1 MENAEV
7 AAVFDEIADI
17 LEIQDENAFRIRSY
31 RNAARAIRDHAERME
46 DLAAGGADLT
56 DLPGIG
62 KSLAEKIH
70 AILATGTCPTLEDLR
85 KQIPPHLTDLLRVKG
100 LGAKRVKILQER
112 LGIATLGELKK
123 AAEAGEIRDI
133 EGMGEKTEQNILKG
147 LATLEAEA
155 GRIGIKTAAEQVA
168 ALGRHLDRARAVK
181 RWEPAGSFRRRRE
194 TIGDLDILVLAA
206 NRAKAVEQILA
217 YEPIEDRLAVGEEKV
232 SVRLASGL
240 EVDFRFFDAAEFGA
254 AMMYFTGSKAHN
266 IAVRKRAQ
274 KRKWKLNEYGL
285 FAGKR
290 RIAGKSEEE
299 VYKKLGLAWI
309 PPELREDRGEVEAA
323 EKKRLP
329 CSMTLQGLP
338 ALVEEKDIRGDM
350 HVHTDATDGRAT
362 VEEMVE
368 AARRRGYRYLAITDH
383 SQAVTVAH
391 GLTAD
396 RLRRHAERIRA
407 LAGRL
412 KNFPLLAGI
421 EVDILKDGRLDLPVK
436 VLEGL
441 DWVVASVHSVFEM
454 DEAKMT
460 ERLLAAVRS
469 GVVNCLG
476 HPFGRLIGSRDPI
489 RFDVDRVF
497 EACREHGV
505 CLEINSYPDRLDL
518 PDIYCKRAKEAGV
531 TMVISTDAHKPADL
545 DLMPFG
551 VSVARRGWLEKRDVL
566 NTLPAAALRKRL
578 RKRDQEPF
586 PRTGGQAASGT
597 RRHAY

>member
-1 MENAEV
+1 MDNAEV
-7 AAVFDEIADI
+7 AAGFDEIADI
-17 LEIQDENAFRIRSY
+17 LEIRDENAFRIRSY

-56 DLPGIG
+56 ELPGIG

-70 AILATGTCPTLEDLR
+70 AILSTGTCPTLEDLR

-100 LGAKRVKILQER
+100 LGAKRAKLLYER
-112 LGIATLGELKK
+112 LGISTLGELKK
-123 AAEAGEIRDI
+123 YAEAGGIRDL

-155 GRIGIKTAAEQVA
+155 GRISIKTAAEQSA
-168 ALGRHLDRARAVK
+168 AIGRHLERTKAIK

-194 TIGDLDILVLAA
+194 TIGDLDILVLAV

-266 IAVRKRAQ
+266 IALRKRAQ
-274 KRKWKLNEYGL
+274 KRRWKLNEYGL

-299 VYKKLGLAWI
+299 IFRKLGLAWI

-329 CSMTLQGLP
+329 

-350 HVHTDATDGRAT
+350 HAHTDATDGRAT

-391 GLTAD
+391 GLTAERLGRQAD
-396 RLRRHAERIRA
+396 RVRK
-407 LAGRL
+407 LAARL
-412 KNFPLLAGI
+412 KNFRLLAGI
-421 EVDILKDGRLDLPVK
+421 EVDILKDGRLDLPEK

-441 DWVVASVHSVFEM
+441 DWVVASVHSMFEM

-460 ERLLAAVRS
+460 ERLLAAIGS
-469 GVVNCLG
+469 GVVDCLG

-518 PDIYCKRAKEAGV
+518 PDIFCKRAKEAGLV
-531 TMVISTDAHKPADL
+531 MVISTDAHKPADL

-551 VSVARRGWLEKRDVL
+551 VSVARRGWLEKKDVL
-566 NTLPAAALRKRL
+566 NTLSAAALRKRL
-578 RKRDQEPF
+578 KSRD
-586 PRTGGQAASGT
+586 
-597 RRHAY
+597 

>member
-1 MENAEV
+1 MENAEM
-7 AAVFDEIADI
+7 AAVFDQIADI

-56 DLPGIG
+56 ELPGIG

-70 AILATGTCPTLEDLR
+70 AILETGTCPTLEDLR

-100 LGAKRVKILQER
+100 LGAKRAKLLYER
-112 LGIATLGELKK
+112 LGISTLGELKK
-123 AAEAGEIRDI
+123 YAEAGGIRDL

-155 GRIGIKTAAEQVA
+155 GRISIKTAADQA
-168 ALGRHLDRARAVK
+168 AAIGRHLARTKAIK

-206 NRAKAVEQILA
+206 NSRRAGIEAILA

-329 CSMTLQGLP
+329 

-350 HVHTDATDGRAT
+350 HAHTDATDGRAT

-391 GLTAD
+391 GLTAE
-396 RLRRHAERIRA
+396 RLRQQADRVRELGA
-407 LAGRL
+407 RL
-412 KNFPLLAGI
+412 KNFRLLAGI
-421 EVDILKDGRLDLPVK
+421 EVDILKDGRLDLPEK
-436 VLEGL
+436 VLEEL

-489 RFDVDRVF
+489 RFDVDRLF

-518 PDIYCKRAKEAGV
+518 PDIYCKRAKEAGLV
-531 TMVISTDAHKPADL
+531 MVISTDAHKPADL

-551 VSVARRGWLEKRDVL
+551 VSVARRGWLEKQDVL
-566 NTLPAAALRKRL
+566 NTLPAAALHKRL
-578 RKRDQEPF
+578 KAR
-586 PRTGGQAASGT
+586 G
-597 RRHAY
+597 

>member
-7 AAVFDEIADI
+7 AAVFDQIADI
-17 LEIQDENAFRIRSY
+17 LEIQGENAFRIRSY
-31 RNAARAIRDHAERME
+31 RNAARTIRDHAERME

-56 DLPGIG
+56 ELPGIG

-329 CSMTLQGLP
+329 

-396 RLRRHAERIRA
+396 RLRRHAERIRD

-412 KNFPLLAGI
+412 KNFSLLAGI

-566 NTLPAAALRKRL
+566 NTLSAAALRKRL
-578 RKRDQEPF
+578 KRD
-586 PRTGGQAASGT
+586 A
-597 RRHAY
+597 

>member
-7 AAVFDEIADI
+7 AAVFDQIADI
-17 LEIQDENAFRIRSY
+17 LEIQGENAFRIRSY
-31 RNAARAIRDHAERME
+31 RNAARTIRDHAERME

-56 DLPGIG
+56 ALPGIG
-62 KSLAEKIH
+62 ESLAEKIH

-85 KQIPPHLTDLLRVKG
+85 KKIPPHLTDLLKVKG
-100 LGAKRVKILQER
+100 LGAKRAKLLYER
-112 LGIATLGELKK
+112 LGISTLGELKK
-123 AAEAGEIRDI
+123 YAEAGEIRDL

-155 GRIGIKTAAEQVA
+155 GRISIKTAAEQA
-168 ALGRHLDRARAVK
+168 SALGRHLARTKAIR

-206 NRAKAVEQILA
+206 NSRRAGIEAILA

-323 EKKRLP
+323 EEKRLP
-329 CSMTLQGLP
+329 
-338 ALVEEKDIRGDM
+338 ALIEEKDIRGDM
-350 HVHTDATDGRAT
+350 HIHTDATDGRAS

-368 AARRRGYRYLAITDH
+368 AARKRGYKYLAITDH

-396 RLRRHAERIRA
+396 RLRRHTDRVRELGA
-407 LAGRL
+407 RL
-412 KNFPLLAGI
+412 KNFRLLAGI
-421 EVDILKDGRLDLPVK
+421 EVDILKDGRLDLPEK

-460 ERLLAAVRS
+460 ERLLAAIGS

-518 PDIYCKRAKEAGV
+518 PDIFCKRAKEAGV
-531 TMVISTDAHKPADL
+531 TIVISTDAHKPADL

-551 VSVARRGWLEKRDVL
+551 VSVARRGWLGKGDVL
-566 NTLPAAALRKRL
+566 NTLSAAALLKHLQKRG
-578 RKRDQEPF
+578 QEPF
-586 PRTGGQAASGT
+586 PRTGGQAASAT
-597 RRHAY
+597 RRHA

>member
-7 AAVFDEIADI
+7 AAVFDQIADI

-31 RNAARAIRDHAERME
+31 RNAARTIRDHAERME

-56 DLPGIG
+56 ELPGIG
-62 KSLAEKIH
+62 KNLAEKIH
-70 AILATGTCPTLEDLR
+70 AILATGTCPTLEELR
-85 KQIPPHLTDLLRVKG
+85 KQIPPHLTDLLKVKG
-100 LGAKRVKILQER
+100 LGAKRAKLLYER
-112 LGIATLGELKK
+112 LGISTLGELKK
-123 AAEAGEIRDI
+123 YAEAGGIRDL

-155 GRIGIKTAAEQVA
+155 GRIGIKTAADQA
-168 ALGRHLDRARAVK
+168 AAIGRHLARTKAIK

-206 NRAKAVEQILA
+206 NRAKAIEDILA

-290 RIAGKSEEE
+290 RIAGRSEEE

-323 EKKRLP
+323 EEKRLP
-329 CSMTLQGLP
+329 
-338 ALVEEKDIRGDM
+338 ALIEEKDIRGDM
-350 HVHTDATDGRAT
+350 HAHTDATDGRAT
-362 VEEMVE
+362 VEEMVA
-368 AARRRGYRYLAITDH
+368 AARKRGYQYLAITDH

-391 GLTAD
+391 GLTAE
-396 RLRRHAERIRA
+396 RLRQQVDRVRELGA
-407 LAGRL
+407 RL
-412 KNFPLLAGI
+412 KNFWLLAGI
-421 EVDILKDGRLDLPVK
+421 EVDILKDGRLDLPEK

-469 GVVNCLG
+469 GVVDCIG

-489 RFDVDRVF
+489 RFDVDRLF

-566 NTLPAAALRKRL
+566 NTLPAAALRKRF
-578 RKRDQEPF
+578 K
-586 PRTGGQAASGT
+586 A
-597 RRHAY
+597 RR

>member
-17 LEIQDENAFRIRSY
+17 LEIRGENAFRIRSY
-31 RNAARAIRDHAERME
+31 RNAARTIRDHAERME

-70 AILATGTCPTLEDLR
+70 AILATGTCPTLKDLR
-85 KQIPPHLTDLLRVKG
+85 KQIPPHLTDLLKVKG

-123 AAEAGEIRDI
+123 AAEAGEIRDL

-155 GRIGIKTAAEQVA
+155 GRIGIKTAAEQSA
-168 ALGRHLDRARAVK
+168 AIGRHLERTKAIR

-206 NRAKAVEQILA
+206 NSRRAGIETILA
-217 YEPIEDRLAVGEEKV
+217 YEPIEDRLAVGEDNV

-266 IAVRKRAQ
+266 IAVRKLAQ

-290 RIAGKSEEE
+290 RIAGRSEEE

-329 CSMTLQGLP
+329 
-338 ALVEEKDIRGDM
+338 ALVEEKNIRGDM
-350 HVHTDATDGRAT
+350 HVHTDATDGRASM
-362 VEEMVE
+362 EEMVE
-368 AARRRGYRYLAITDH
+368 AARKRGYRYLAITDH

-391 GLTAD
+391 GLTAE
-396 RLRRHAERIRA
+396 RLRRQAERVRA

-412 KNFPLLAGI
+412 KNFWLLAGI
-421 EVDILKDGRLDLPVK
+421 EVDILKDGRLDLPEK
-436 VLEGL
+436 VLADL
-441 DWVVASVHSVFEM
+441 DWVVASIHSVFEM

-469 GVVNCLG
+469 GVVDCLG

-489 RFDVDRVF
+489 RFDVDRLF

-545 DLMPFG
+545 NLMPFG
-551 VSVARRGWLEKRDVL
+551 VSVARRGWLEKKDVL
-566 NTLPAAALRKRL
+566 NTLSAAALCKRL
-578 RKRDQEPF
+578 KLR
-586 PRTGGQAASGT
+586 G
-597 RRHAY
+597 

>member
-7 AAVFDEIADI
+7 AAVFDQIADI

-31 RNAARAIRDHAERME
+31 RNAAGTIRDHAERME

-56 DLPGIG
+56 ELPGIG
-62 KSLAEKIH
+62 KNLAEKIH
-70 AILATGTCPTLEDLR
+70 AILATGTCPTLEELR
-85 KQIPPHLTDLLRVKG
+85 NQIPPHLTDLLKVKG
-100 LGAKRVKILQER
+100 LGAKRAKLLYER
-112 LGIATLGELKK
+112 LGISTLGELKK
-123 AAEAGEIRDI
+123 YAEAGGIRDL

-155 GRIGIKTAAEQVA
+155 GRIGIKTAADQA
-168 ALGRHLDRARAVK
+168 AAIGRHLARTKAIK

-206 NRAKAVEQILA
+206 NRAKAIEDILA

-290 RIAGKSEEE
+290 RIAGRSEEE

-329 CSMTLQGLP
+329 

-350 HVHTDATDGRAT
+350 HAHTDATDGRAT

-368 AARRRGYRYLAITDH
+368 AARKRGYQYLAITDH

-391 GLTAD
+391 GLTAE
-396 RLRRHAERIRA
+396 RLRQQVDRVRELGA
-407 LAGRL
+407 RL
-412 KNFPLLAGI
+412 KNFWLLAGI
-421 EVDILKDGRLDLPVK
+421 EVDILKDGRLDLPEK

-469 GVVNCLG
+469 GVVDCIG

-489 RFDVDRVF
+489 RFDVDRLF

-518 PDIYCKRAKEAGV
+518 PDIYCKRAKEAGLV
-531 TMVISTDAHKPADL
+531 MVISTDAHKPADL
-545 DLMPFG
+545 DLMAFG

-566 NTLPAAALRKRL
+566 NTLSAAALRKRL
-578 RKRDQEPF
+578 K
-586 PRTGGQAASGT
+586 SCV
-597 RRHAY
+597 

>member
-17 LEIQDENAFRIRSY
+17 LEIRDENAFRIRSY
-31 RNAARAIRDHAERME
+31 RNAAGTIRDYSERME
-46 DLAAGGADLT
+46 DLAAEGKDLT
-56 DLPGIG
+56 ELPGIG

-70 AILATGTCPTLEDLR
+70 AILATGTCPTLEDLH
-85 KQIPPHLTDLLRVKG
+85 KEIPPHLTDLLKVKG
-100 LGAKRVKILQER
+100 LGAKRAKLLYEK
-112 LGIATLGELKK
+112 LGISTLGELKK
-123 AAEAGEIRDI
+123 YAEAGKIRDI

-155 GRIGIKTAAEQVA
+155 GRINIKTAAEQSA
-168 ALGRHLDRARAVK
+168 AIGRHLERTKAIR

-206 NRAKAVEQILA
+206 NSRRAGIEAILA

-266 IAVRKRAQ
+266 IAVRKRAR

-299 VYKKLGLAWI
+299 IFRKLGLAWI

-323 EKKRLP
+323 EEKR
-329 CSMTLQGLP
+329 LP

-350 HVHTDATDGRAT
+350 HAHTDATDGRAT

-391 GLTAD
+391 GLTAE
-396 RLRRHAERIRA
+396 RLRRQADRVRELGA
-407 LAGRL
+407 RL
-412 KNFPLLAGI
+412 KNFWLLAGI
-421 EVDILKDGRLDLPVK
+421 EVDILKDGRLDFPEK

-441 DWVVASVHSVFEM
+441 DWVVASVHSMFEM

-469 GVVNCLG
+469 GVVDCLG

-518 PDIYCKRAKEAGV
+518 PDIFCKRAKEAGV
-531 TMVISTDAHKPADL
+531 TIVISTDAHKPADL

-551 VSVARRGWLEKRDVL
+551 VWVARRGWLEKKDVL
-566 NTLPAAALRKRL
+566 NTLSAAALRKRL
-578 RKRDQEPF
+578 KARV
-586 PRTGGQAASGT
+586 
-597 RRHAY
+597 